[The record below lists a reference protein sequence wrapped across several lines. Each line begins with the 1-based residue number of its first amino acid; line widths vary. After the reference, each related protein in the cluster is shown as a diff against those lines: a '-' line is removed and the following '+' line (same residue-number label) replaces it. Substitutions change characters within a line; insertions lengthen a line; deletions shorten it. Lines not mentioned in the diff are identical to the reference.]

1 VRKRTEV
8 FLLLLVLI
16 PCSSIAFDDK
26 KSGKDS
32 KGQLTFRL
40 PVNVIMVN
48 VTVTDKKGNP
58 VTDLTQ
64 SDFKIYEDGKPQSIN
79 TFAQESYFPDQESA
93 AAPKSADAHDTAS
106 PPLPRPVQA
115 LRPRMISIF
124 IDDLTMN
131 SLDYYPR
138 LIKALKNYVSNDLGP
153 QDHVGILSGSG
164 RVQFPYSDDKQML
177 EDTIAGLS
185 GKLNYSMVTRSQC
198 PEITDLQAYKIAINQ
213 DAMEL
218 AKATNKTQQCFL
230 NLSST
235 QGTLSASGAQ
245 VSPSTNSTLQA
256 QAEAMR
262 EATMQDQESW
272 YRTIRVL
279 DVLRGNI
286 RSMKHFDAEKSIVI
300 FSDGFLSYIG
310 CPSCQV
316 AYQLQEVVDLALS
329 SGVVLNAVNLRGL
342 ESGIDVSRHADPN
355 GLSMSDALDDILAQE
370 DPLTQLSYDTGG
382 TFFHND
388 NDLYKGL
395 NQIVRRQRCY
405 YILTY
410 ASPIQKANG
419 SFHRIKLE
427 TTRPG
432 VEISYRKGY
441 YSPMEQMT
449 FERRKREDIIDA
461 LQAPGNLNEIPVT
474 LSYNCYRNDS
484 STYGVSFLTNV
495 DIRKVH
501 FLDEDARRK
510 NLISLVLAAY
520 DDHGKFID
528 GLEKTIDL
536 KLLESSYAGVLK
548 QGLSSRV
555 ELKLPFGHYKIKTVV
570 RESVQGKIGSLTKA
584 IEVP

>member
-1 VRKRTEV
+1 MRKRTEV
-8 FLLLLVLI
+8 LLLLLLLI
-16 PCSSIAFDDK
+16 PCFSIALDDK
-26 KSGKDS
+26 KPGKDS
-32 KGQLTFRL
+32 KGQVTFRL
-40 PVNVIMVN
+40 PVNVIVVN
-48 VTVTDKKGNP
+48 ATVTDKKGNP

-79 TFAQESYFPDQESA
+79 TFAQESYYPDQEPA
-93 AAPKSADAHDTAS
+93 AEPKSADTHKAPS
-106 PPLPRPVQA
+106 PSLPRPA
-115 LRPRMISIF
+115 ETLRPRMISIF

-138 LIKALKNYVSNDLGP
+138 LIKALRNYVSNDLGP
-153 QDHVGILSGSG
+153 QDHVGILSASG
-164 RVQFPYSDDKQML
+164 RVQLPFTDDKPML
-177 EDTIAGLS
+177 LGTIDGLS
-185 GKLNYSMVTRSQC
+185 GRLNYMMAKRSSC

-213 DAMEL
+213 DALEL
-218 AKATNKTQQCFL
+218 SKAANKTIQCFTSVVRPNQAPQL
-230 NLSST
+230 
-235 QGTLSASGAQ
+235 GASADSMQEAQ
-245 VSPSTNSTLQA
+245 L
-256 QAEAMR
+256 EALR

-272 YRTIRVL
+272 YRTIRLL

-286 RSMKHFDAEKSIVI
+286 RSMRHFDAERSILI

-310 CPSCQV
+310 CPSCEV
-316 AYQLQEVVDLALS
+316 PYQLQEIVDLALS

-342 ESGIDVSRHADPN
+342 ESGMDVSRRADPN

-370 DPLTQLSYDTGG
+370 DPLSQLSYDTGG

-395 NQIVRRQRCY
+395 KQIVRRQRCY

-427 TTRPG
+427 IIRPG
-432 VEISYRKGY
+432 VEVSYRKGY

-449 FERRKREDIIDA
+449 FERRKKEDIIDA

-484 STYGVSFLTNV
+484 STYGVSFMTNV
-495 DIRKVH
+495 DIHKLH

-520 DDHGKFID
+520 DENGKFID

-548 QGLSSRV
+548 EGLSSRV
-555 ELKLPFGHYKIKTVV
+555 ELKLPFGRYRIKAVV